1 MYKISKI
8 GVGVLAVIG
17 AILWILLVWKTD
29 TKDINNAPMSFM
41 FIISYILMGLSILL
55 LWILPVVKMFLN
67 NQGLKAI
74 IYFVSVLLLLV
85 YIYCISTG
93 LLSVDIQLILS
104 YIIIAVAIALLVV
117 IGVKNA
123 LTK

>member
-8 GVGVLAVIG
+8 GVGVLGVIG

-29 TKDINNAPMSFM
+29 TKDINNAPMNFM

-55 LWILPVVKMFLN
+55 LWILPVVQMFLN

-74 IYFVSVLLLLV
+74 IYFVSVLLLLI

-104 YIIIAVAIALLVV
+104 YIIIAAAIVLLVV

>member
-8 GVGVLAVIG
+8 GVGILGIIG
-17 AILWILLVWKTD
+17 AILWILLVTKTN

-41 FIISYILMGLSILL
+41 FIISYILTGFSILL
-55 LWILPVVKMFLN
+55 LWILPVVKMLLS

-85 YIYCISTG
+85 YIYCISAG
-93 LLSVDIQLILS
+93 LLSVDVQLILC
-104 YIIIAVAIALLVV
+104 YIIMAIAVITLVF

>member
-8 GVGVLAVIG
+8 GVGVLAIIG
-17 AILWILLVWKTD
+17 AILWVFLVWKTD

-41 FIISYILMGLSILL
+41 FIISYILIGLSVLL
-55 LWILPVVKMFLN
+55 LWILPVVKMLLN
-67 NQGLKAI
+67 NQSLKAI
-74 IYFVSVLLLLV
+74 IYFISVLLLLV

-93 LLSVDIQLILS
+93 LLSVDAQLILS
-104 YIIIAVAIALLVV
+104 YIIIAIAVLLLVV
-117 IGVKNA
+117 TGVKNT